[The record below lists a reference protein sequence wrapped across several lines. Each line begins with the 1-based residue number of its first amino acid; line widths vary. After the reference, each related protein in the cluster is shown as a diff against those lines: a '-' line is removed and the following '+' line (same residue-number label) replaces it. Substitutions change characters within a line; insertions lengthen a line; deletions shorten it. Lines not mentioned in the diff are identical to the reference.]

1 MSYLG
6 QRFEVPYEL
15 SGKTVRLV
23 VDPHAERVVGVED
36 AAGVS
41 LGAATPLD
49 MLANIH
55 RTRRKPEPVT
65 EPMCAPRNGP
75 NLVELAHEKYHGLG
89 RELVLPTKSGL

>member
-23 VDPHAERVVGVED
+23 VDPHAQRVVSVED
-36 AAGVS
+36 EAGVS

-49 MLANIH
+49 QLANIQ
-55 RTRRKPEPVT
+55 RVRRKPEPAAQS
-65 EPMCAPRNGP
+65 MAPHSGP
-75 NLVELAHEKYHGLG
+75 NLVELAHAQYHGANVG
-89 RELVLPTKSGL
+89 SKKAP

>member
-23 VDPHAERVVGVED
+23 VDPHAGRVVGVED
-36 AAGVS
+36 AAGIS

-49 MLANIH
+49 MLANIN

-65 EPMCAPRNGP
+65 DPAFTVRNGP
-75 NLVELAHEKYHGLG
+75 NLVELAHAQYHGLG
-89 RELVLPTKSGL
+89 HGLALPAKSEG